1 MMNILEEVK
10 KNYEYM
16 VAHRRHLHL
25 HPEVTGEEVQTLS
38 YIRSELKR
46 LGIEHVEVADG
57 GIIGFIH
64 GARPGKT
71 VLLRADMDALPIE
84 ENPRNLCGNK
94 LCVSENPGVSH
105 ACGHDAHTAMLLGEA
120 KILMEHRQELNGEVV
135 LCFER
140 GEEGGGQVKELLRY
154 LVQERKVSVDT
165 CYATHVKWDVKS
177 GTIALSPGAVMAG
190 AYGFEIRLTGQSGHG
205 SRPDLGRSA
214 LDCFAAI
221 YQDMNMLRMKYVSPY
236 DVLTFSIGT
245 VHCGTKRNI
254 VPEELTFA
262 GTIRTFNVEG
272 AGTPFMEKFLE
283 SVRKNAE
290 LFGCGWEILHMP
302 KPLYECY
309 NSPACVRLARQGVE
323 RILGTEALA
332 ETLPWMASESMNM
345 YLKLWPGVLSF
356 TGIQSDEKGSG
367 ANHHTPEFDVDEEA
381 MITGAAAA
389 IGYVEEFLGYEG
401 EIPFTPYTGTLDD
414 LVERNL

>member
-1 MMNILEEVK
+1 MNILEEVK
-10 KNYEYM
+10 NNYEYM

-25 HPEVTGEEVQTLS
+25 HPEVTGEEVKTLR
-38 YIRSELKR
+38 YIHEELER
-46 LGIEHVEVADG
+46 LGIEHVEVPDG
-57 GIIGFIH
+57 GIVGFIH
-64 GARPGKT
+64 GGRPGKT
-71 VLLRADMDALPIE
+71 VLLRADMDALPME
-84 ENPRNLCGNK
+84 ENPKNLCGDK
-94 LCVSENPGVSH
+94 ICVSQNPGVSH

-120 KILMEHRQELNGEVV
+120 KILMEHRQDMQGEIV

-154 LVQERKVSVDT
+154 LVRDRKVPVDT
-165 CYATHVKWDVKS
+165 CYATHVKWDVQS
-177 GTIALSPGAVMAG
+177 GTVAVQPGAVMAG

-236 DVLTFSIGT
+236 DILTFSIGT
-245 VHCGTKRNI
+245 VQCGTKRNI

-272 AGTPFMEKFLE
+272 AGSPFMEKFLE

-290 LFGCGWEILHMP
+290 LFGCEWQVLHMP

-309 NSPACVRLARQGVE
+309 NNPACAQLARQAVE
-323 RILGTEALA
+323 KTLGAGA
-332 ETLPWMASESMNM
+332 VAKTLPWMASESMNM

-356 TGIQSDEKGSG
+356 TGILNEKQGSG

-389 IGYVEEFLGYEG
+389 IGYVEEFLACEE